1 MQKFAKPVRKKCW
14 RSVFLFSKTISVFFC
29 VCKSTVFCKSNQMIF
44 SYKSSQ
50 FPSSDSFYL
59 ADDHFLSSQKFVG
72 RTLFIVIV
80 LENCPGEVAV
90 LHGTP
95 LLDTLSQGQIALK
108 ILIVIIFHNIVTHL
122 NYIHRLLGI
131 GPSIVLAHFNINPLA
146 TTLCLF
152 RDHGPKVFIGSELTN
167 FLLREWKREIIIR
180 HLLQYYVNIEILV
193 F

>member
-1 MQKFAKPVRKKCW
+1 M
-14 RSVFLFSKTISVFFC
+14 
-29 VCKSTVFCKSNQMIF
+29 
-44 SYKSSQ
+44 
-50 FPSSDSFYL
+50 

-80 LENCPGEVAV
+80 LENCPGEVVV
-90 LHGTP
+90 LHGTT
-95 LLDTLSQGQIALK
+95 LFDTLSQGQIALK

-131 GPSIVLAHFNINPLA
+131 GSSIVLAHFSINPFA

-152 RDHGPKVFIGSELTN
+152 RDPGPKVFIGSELTN

-180 HLLQYYVNIEILV
+180 HLFYPFFLV
-193 F
+193 KIYLAWWEL